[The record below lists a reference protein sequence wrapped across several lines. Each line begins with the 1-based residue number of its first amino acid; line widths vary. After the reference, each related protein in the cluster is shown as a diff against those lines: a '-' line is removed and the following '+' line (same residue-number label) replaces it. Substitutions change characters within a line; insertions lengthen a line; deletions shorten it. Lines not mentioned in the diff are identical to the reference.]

1 MKSKSTIV
9 QVAKRIG
16 VAPSTVSRA
25 FTDPGKLKPET
36 VQRVMD
42 AAAEIGYVPNHHARA
57 LITGRSGAI
66 GLVLPDV
73 ANPFF
78 PPLIRYAQL
87 AAEDYGLAV
96 FVADTAEDT
105 KRELQMIERLSPQVE
120 GLIIASSRLSDRVLQ
135 TIAERQPTVLINRDV
150 ADVPRVLI
158 STSKALAEGLHHLVE
173 TGHTRIAYVGG
184 PARSWSDA
192 QRRGCVQSTLEN
204 LGLKP
209 YFFQAKSGN
218 YADALEVS
226 GEVEAAG
233 ATAVIAF
240 DDVVAHGLMSGFR
253 AHGLRVPEDINVL
266 GCDDTLAITTH
277 PPLSSISLDLA
288 SAARSAVTILRSAG
302 RPGASTDQ
310 RFELEG
316 SLVLRGTTN

>member
-1 MKSKSTIV
+1 VKTRSTII
-9 QVAKRIG
+9 QVAKKIG
-16 VAPSTVSRA
+16 VSPSTVSRA
-25 FTDPGKLKPET
+25 FTHPGKLKPET
-36 VQRVMD
+36 VQLVMD

-73 ANPFF
+73 SNPFF

-87 AAEDYGLAV
+87 AAEEHGLAV

-105 KRELQMIERLSPQVE
+105 KREMQMIERLSPQVE
-120 GLIIASSRLSDRVLQ
+120 GLIIASSRLSDRSLQ

-150 ADVPRVLI
+150 PGVPRVLI
-158 STSKALAEGLHHLVE
+158 STSQALTEGLRHLVE
-173 TGHTRIAYVGG
+173 SGHTRIAYIGG

-192 QRRGCVQSTLEN
+192 QRRGCVRSVLEGY
-204 LGLKP
+204 GLEGH
-209 YFFQAKSGN
+209 FFQAKSGN
-218 YADALEVS
+218 YADALELS
-226 GEVEAAG
+226 GEVELTG
-233 ATAVIAF
+233 VTAVIAF

-253 AHGLRVPEDINVL
+253 AHGLHVPEDISVL

-288 SAARSAVTILRSAG
+288 SAAHTAVTILRSAS
-302 RPGASTDQ
+302 RPGASSDQ

-316 SLVLRGTTN
+316 SLVLRGTTT